1 MILDSLTQSILNY
14 RQSMTNVLS
23 NTQIFAL
30 SDKLFYNENTRE
42 LRFTLIKNQIRY
54 LID

>member
-1 MILDSLTQSILNY
+1 
-14 RQSMTNVLS
+14 MTNILS

-30 SDKLFYNENTRE
+30 SDKLFYNENT
-42 LRFTLIKNQIRY
+42 LIKIHFNKKLISLIKNQIRY